1 MNFSA
6 LWRKLSGKASSEE
19 LSNPKSCQKKEL
31 AFNKDLL
38 HVDLFCH
45 LSYMAA
51 LATANLTRSQLFE
64 YSSSMPFMSSRYFI
78 QVHTMVQQLNY
89 DYSEACR
96 LVGENTKE
104 AEARDVLLRM
114 ANSLASGG
122 SEAEFLAREAEV
134 AGENYGDG
142 YERNVE
148 AMKKWTDA
156 YVSLILSAALV
167 VVVSVV
173 SMLIF
178 PLPTMFITLLTFLML
193 IVTLAGVW
201 MLYRSGPKE
210 VKTHNLRYSSLEQ
223 RLAGK
228 LAKFLIPAAG
238 LAIISVV
245 ILNAPLGWAMI
256 GASVLLLPIGILIMR
271 DDGRIDR
278 QDMEISAFLRTTG
291 GIAKAI
297 GTTLTE
303 AITRLD
309 FNALHAL
316 RKTAIGLNAALR
328 LGINP
333 DWCWQKFVG
342 ETGSDHINRSVRIFW
357 DGCNLGGD
365 PGQVG
370 RQSSNFALKIA
381 LLRGKRRMVSSGFSY
396 LAIVMHAAIVALL
409 VGIYEIMGTFAKAM
423 QNVKGFDADSSS
435 AALLAL
441 PSFQFFTDGTQL
453 QMVGMMVTAML
464 VVLTI
469 ANASAI
475 KVVAGGHN
483 FKYLFYVSVMGI
495 ISGGTLIGLPPL
507 VSSVFSGLGAPAG

>member
-6 LWRKLSGKASSEE
+6 LWLRLRGKGSSN
-19 LSNPKSCQKKEL
+19 NPGNPNSCQKKEL
-31 AFNKDLL
+31 SFNKDLL

-64 YSSSMPFMSSRYFI
+64 YASNMPFMSARYFI

-114 ANSLASGG
+114 ANSLSSGG
-122 SEAEFLAREAEV
+122 SEADFLAREAEV
-134 AGENYGDG
+134 AGEKYGDD
-142 YERNVE
+142 YERGVG
-148 AMKKWTDA
+148 AMRGWTDA
-156 YVSLILSAALV
+156 YVSLILSAALI

-178 PLPTMFITLLTFLML
+178 PMPTMFITLLTFLML

-201 MLYRSGPKE
+201 MLYRAGPKE
-210 VKTHNLRYSSLEQ
+210 VKTHNLRYTSIEQ
-223 RLAGK
+223 RLASK
-228 LAKFLIPAAG
+228 LAKFLVPAA
-238 LAIISVV
+238 AISILVVV
-245 ILNAPLGWAMI
+245 ITNAPLGWGMI
-256 GASVLLLPIGILIMR
+256 TASALMLPIGVLTMR
-271 DDGRIDR
+271 DDSRIDR
-278 QDMEISAFLRTTG
+278 QDSEISAFLRTTG

-303 AITRLD
+303 AISRLD

-316 RKTAIGLNAALR
+316 RKVATGLNAALR

-342 ETGSDHINRSVRIFW
+342 ETGSEHINRSVRIFW

-365 PGQVG
+365 PGMVG
-370 RQSSNFALKIA
+370 RQSSNFALKIS
-381 LLRGKRRMVSSGFSY
+381 LLRGKRRMVSGSFTY
-396 LAIVMHAAIVALL
+396 LTMAMHGAIVALL
-409 VGIYEIMGTFAKAM
+409 VGIYEIMGTFSKAM
-423 QNVKGFDADSSS
+423 ESVGFDPESS
-435 AALLAL
+435 AASLLAM
-441 PSFQFFTDGTQL
+441 PSFTFFNNPAQL
-453 QMVGMMVTAML
+453 QMVSMMVTAMM

-483 FKYLFYVSVMGI
+483 FKYIFYLSVMGI
-495 ISGGTLIGLPPL
+495 ISGAVLVGLPPL
-507 VSSVFSGLGAPAG
+507 ISGVFSGLGAPEG